1 MITKK
6 LVTTNDYQ
14 NFGHDNDYQK
24 IGHDKWLPKNWSFI
38 VVTKKLVNDLLKFW
52 SLVDYQFFGRWE
64 IGNWISWNV
73 YVVSIYAK
81 SNF

>member
-24 IGHDKWLPKNWSFI
+24 IGHDK
-38 VVTKKLVNDLLKFW
+38 
-52 SLVDYQFFGRWE
+52 
-64 IGNWISWNV
+64 
-73 YVVSIYAK
+73 
-81 SNF
+81 